1 MTCSL
6 TILKHAAWSASM
18 KQQGIYRVCVSS
30 IMAAN
35 WARLRLLGQ
44 LFLYKYLI
52 SNCVLFWERCH
63 ASIFHTMDWSRAC
76 IIYFCRRHS
85 WKGFECRRDPTLV
98 KTVWLSR
105 FWSIDAQ
112 SGWRV
117 KMICTH
123 WWCDSK
129 KKPAKR
135 RDGSRIRCKS
145 TVCKRPVSLHRRG
158 ATYSILTFPSF
169 VRPG

>member
-1 MTCSL
+1 
-6 TILKHAAWSASM
+6 M

-30 IMAAN
+30 IMAAS
-35 WARLRLLGQ
+35 WAPLRLLGQ

-52 SNCVLFWERCH
+52 SDCVLFWERCH

-85 WKGFECRRDPTLV
+85 WKEWECRRDPTLV

-129 KKPAKR
+129 KKPLKEGTALVLGVKALCV
-135 RDGSRIRCKS
+135 RDMCLFIGVERP
-145 TVCKRPVSLHRRG
+145 TVYLLFRLSYVRDNSWLAACLSLLG
-158 ATYSILTFPSF
+158 AL
-169 VRPG
+169 G